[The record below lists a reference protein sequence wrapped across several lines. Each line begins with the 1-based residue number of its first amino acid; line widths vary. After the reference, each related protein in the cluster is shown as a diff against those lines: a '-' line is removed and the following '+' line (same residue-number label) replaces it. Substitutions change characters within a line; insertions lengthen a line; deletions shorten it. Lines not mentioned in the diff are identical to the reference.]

1 MLNCFIIAGAI
12 DNQVPTFTIT
22 DKKLHDPVITLSND
36 NVRLLQKLKTG
47 FKRTTNSNKHQA
59 KTSELGT
66 KPMFRLLDWSKFSKD
81 K

>member
-22 DKKLHDPVITLSND
+22 DKKLDDPVVTLSNY

-47 FKRTTNSNKHQA
+47 FKRTTNCNKYQA
-59 KTSELGT
+59 K
-66 KPMFRLLDWSKFSKD
+66 PVN
-81 K
+81 